1 MIKERVYSE
10 KEKDRFQ
17 ALETRGLQRDAKKR
31 VRSNSL
37 RFGITPSV
45 TLPTANGRFD
55 TRLEDLRT
63 YVQGLVDLKPSIRH
77 PAQTTESHD
86 TLQRVQK
93 TSTILPS
100 FPEASVE
107 PEASRRPI
115 ISLLQSFSSKPV
127 SPPTPRWKY
136 IPRALCKV
144 CLNLSKHAIQEEFH
158 RSGRSPI
165 TEVEAIR
172 KSQESGCAP
181 CRVLWQGITKLIGRS
196 EGRVILEREYLN
208 GTDETSTL
216 ILSYFEEED
225 EENKENIEFFTLEG
239 KEKFPIV
246 PRRCAILNI
255 EGLLLTNWVFLCR
268 QAKSMGCLG
277 ARMPNFE

>member
-1 MIKERVYSE
+1 MVKEREYPE
-10 KEKDRFQ
+10 KEKDLFQ
-17 ALETRGLQRDAKKR
+17 PLETRDLQRDAKKR

-77 PAQTTESHD
+77 PAQTTESHN

-93 TSTILPS
+93 SSTILPS

-107 PEASRRPI
+107 SEASRRSI
-115 ISLLQSFSSKPV
+115 ASAIHLWQSLSSKPV
-127 SPPTPRWKY
+127 SHPTPRWKY

-144 CLNLSKHAIQEEFH
+144 CLNLSKQAIQEEFH

-181 CRVLWQGITKLIGRS
+181 CRVLWQGITRLIGRS
-196 EGRVILEREYLN
+196 EGRVILESEYLN
-208 GTDETSTL
+208 GTDDTSTL

-225 EENKENIEFFTLEG
+225 EEKKENIEFFTLEG
-239 KEKFPIV
+239 KEQIP
-246 PRRCAILNI
+246 
-255 EGLLLTNWVFLCR
+255 TTSLCY
-268 QAKSMGCLG
+268 S
-277 ARMPNFE
+277 EY